1 MVELRRR
8 EKIRCLF
15 CKADSSTSRS
25 REHIVP
31 ESFGNSEHVL
41 EPGVVCDGCNN
52 YLAREVEK
60 PILDCL
66 YFKERRF
73 NAVVPNKRGRV
84 VPLDGF
90 HLQSGT
96 RIQAYADTGDGISI
110 GAHLDADEACLIERL
125 LGQSQGTLIFPMA
138 KPPEE
143 RALARFVGKVGL
155 EALASR
161 LIQAGNSHEEL
172 VDMPA
177 FDELRNFV
185 RRGSG
190 PRQWPIA
197 RRQLYPP
204 AKVFSDG
211 DEHYELLHEYELLL
225 RPIDVA
231 NDLYACYVSLVLFGE
246 EFVLNMGGPAL
257 DGFAAWRAGAEV

>member
-1 MVELRRR
+1 M
-8 EKIRCLF
+8 RCLF

-31 ESFGNSEHVL
+31 ESFGNTEHVL
-41 EPGVVCDGCNN
+41 QPGVVCDGCNN

-60 PILDCL
+60 PILDSL

-73 NAVVPNKRGRV
+73 NAVLPNKRGHV

-96 RIQAYADTGDGISI
+96 RIQAHADTGEGISI
-110 GAHLDADEACLIERL
+110 GAHPDADEARLIKRL
-125 LGQSQGTLIFPMA
+125 LSQSQGTLIFPMA
-138 KPPEE
+138 IPPEE

-161 LIQAGNSHEEL
+161 LIEAGKSHEEL

-177 FDELRNFV
+177 LDQLRDFV
-185 RRGSG
+185 RRGG
-190 PRQWPIA
+190 RPFQWSVA

-204 AKVFSDG
+204 GRVFSDG
-211 DEHYELLHEYELLL
+211 DEHYEPLHEYELLL
-225 RPIDVA
+225 KPIDEA
-231 NDLYACYVSLVLFGE
+231 NGLYACYISLVLFGE
-246 EFVLNMGGPAL
+246 EFSLNMGGPEL
-257 DGFAAWRAGAEV
+257 DGFETWRVRAGG

>member
-1 MVELRRR
+1 M
-8 EKIRCLF
+8 RCLF

-31 ESFGNSEHVL
+31 ESFGNAEHVL

-60 PILDCL
+60 PILDSL

-73 NAVVPNKRGRV
+73 NAVVPNKRGHV

-96 RIQAYADTGDGISI
+96 RIQAYAETGEGISI
-110 GAHLDADEACLIERL
+110 GAHQDGDEARLIERL

-138 KPPEE
+138 IPPEE

-161 LIQAGNSHEEL
+161 LIQAGKSHEEL
-172 VDMPA
+172 IDTPDL
-177 FDELRNFV
+177 DELRNFV

-190 PRQWPIA
+190 PLQWHVA
-197 RRQLYPP
+197 RRHLYPP

-225 RPIDVA
+225 RPIDEA
-231 NDLYACYVSLVLFGE
+231 NDLYACYISLVLFGE
-246 EFVLNMGGPAL
+246 EFSLNLGGPGL
-257 DGFAAWRAGAEV
+257 DGFETWRAGAEV

>member
-1 MVELRRR
+1 M
-8 EKIRCLF
+8 RCLF
-15 CKADSSTSRS
+15 CKADSSASRS
-25 REHIVP
+25 KEHIVP
-31 ESFGNSEHVL
+31 ESFGNTEHVL

-60 PILDCL
+60 PILDSL

-73 NAVVPNKRGRV
+73 SAVIPNKRGHV

-90 HLQSGT
+90 HLESGT

-110 GAHLDADEACLIERL
+110 GAHPDADEARLIERL
-125 LGQSQGTLIFPMA
+125 LGQSQGKLIFPRA
-138 KPPEE
+138 IPPDE
-143 RALARFVGKVGL
+143 RVLARFVGKVGL

-161 LIQAGNSHEEL
+161 LIQAGKLHEEL

-177 FDELRNFV
+177 LDELRNFV

-190 PRQWPIA
+190 PRQWAVA

-204 AKVFSDG
+204 DTEFSDEN
-211 DEHYELLHEYELLL
+211 EHYELLHEYELLL
-225 RPIDVA
+225 RPIDEA
-231 NDLYACYVSLVLFGE
+231 NNLYACYISLVLFGE
-246 EFVLNMGGPAL
+246 EFVLNMGGPSL
-257 DGFAAWRAGAEV
+257 NGFEAWRAAAED